1 MTDKKDIKLVTAD
14 GDLLAQGEKTT
25 PQAPSGGG
33 SFESYSL
40 ADYLQ
45 DEDMLNWASF
55 FGRED
60 RSKQLV
66 SNPRRSQ
73 RQNGKIKE
81 ADKFRKFQGAFLKGR
96 LHAITMAQDPAMGL
110 KWWFSNSDRITLH
123 HLIMSNYY
131 LHDTPTPE
139 DEIKSVVRST
149 SRTVRELLR
158 TAVQIG
164 SLDPQPMAEDA
175 RRKCYYPTR
184 GLVSDTDNFFG
195 NTEEGRE
202 GVFAYLNQMI
212 MDLYGEERYSLAV
225 YAEDFAEFHRLIAQL
240 MEKSKKSS

>member
-1 MTDKKDIKLVTAD
+1 MTDKKNLKLV
-14 GDLLAQGEKTT
+14 AQGEKTT
-25 PQAPSGGG
+25 PQAPTGGG

-60 RSKQLV
+60 RSRQLV

-73 RQNGKIKE
+73 RQNGKILE
-81 ADKFRKFQGAFLKGR
+81 AQEFRKMQGAFLKAR

-110 KWWFSNSDRITLH
+110 RWWFSNSDRITLH
-123 HLIMSNYY
+123 HLVMSNYY

-139 DEIKSVVRST
+139 DEIKATLRCT
-149 SRTVRELLR
+149 SRTVRDLLR

-164 SLDPQPMAEDA
+164 SLDPQPMAEDG

-195 NTEEGRE
+195 STEVGRE

-212 MDLYGEERYSLAV
+212 IDLYGEERYSLKNYQA
-225 YAEDFAEFHRLIAQL
+225 DFAEFHRLIAQL
-240 MEKSKKSS
+240 MKQAEKSR

>member
-1 MTDKKDIKLVTAD
+1 MKTKITLATQD
-14 GDLLAQGEKTT
+14 GKIGE
-25 PQAPSGGG
+25 PRSAPVAPMGGAK
-33 SFESYSL
+33 FESYSL
-40 ADYLQ
+40 R
-45 DEDMLNWASF
+45 EHLNTEEFGPNWDAF

-66 SNPRRSQ
+66 NNPRRAQ

-81 ADKFRKFQGAFLKGR
+81 ADKFRKMQGAFLKTR

-139 DEIKSVVRST
+139 DEIKATLRCT

-195 NTEEGRE
+195 STEEGRE
-202 GVFAYLNQMI
+202 GVFSYLRSVFKN
-212 MDLYGEERYSLAV
+212 LYGDQGYYLAN